1 MLKFRER
8 SQEYHVYKHG
18 NGYIDLYDPIP
29 ICPDCQST
37 NVRKVEDGEVDID
50 SDYVCLDCSCEFD
63 IFQSN
68 NLTVIGKAVSLIIK
82 FFVILFDVL
91 AVICF
96 FGGILYAH
104 YLDTVYPNDTYTS
117 EQFNIVLL
125 ITFVCPIVCLLLM
138 LIFLKIERNI

>member
-68 NLTVIGKAVSLIIK
+68 DLTVVGKTVSLILK
-82 FFVILFDVL
+82 FFIVIFI
-91 AVICF
+91 VIGIVCF
-96 FGGILYAH
+96 FGGLLYAH

-117 EQFNIVLL
+117 EQMSMALL
-125 ITFVCPIVCLLLM
+125 ITFGCPVVCLLLM
-138 LIFLKIERNI
+138 LLFLTLERNI